1 MNVEEKIK
9 KRIEKRLYELN
20 EKYGFVN
27 DSDNVLMH
35 DRFNS
40 EDKFNSEKSYQI
52 ETEEDFQIKS
62 KRKKLEDDD
71 DEENNYLGNFIWS
84 MSNEINKI
92 EDYKQRNIELQKEYF
107 FQNPKIRNIF
117 GDHLFI
123 KNNDNNNKT
132 ERIREFI
139 YKNFS
144 GKKNID
150 FNDIQKN
157 IDLLYNE
164 LKSKKELGEK
174 KKLKDTNTQ
183 NMKERRKTDE
193 KNVTIKENINELK
206 NEKEKDKKTRR
217 GFRLSTNMKL
227 ENILSL
233 LNDNQQ
239 YDQLVNGF
247 GGYYG
252 SHGEKKILQQ
262 MKDSIENKDN
272 INNIYNEIKK
282 DIIKNNKRE

>member
-1 MNVEEKIK
+1 M
-9 KRIEKRLYELN
+9 
-20 EKYGFVN
+20 
-27 DSDNVLMH
+27 
-35 DRFNS
+35 
-40 EDKFNSEKSYQI
+40 
-52 ETEEDFQIKS
+52 
-62 KRKKLEDDD
+62 
-71 DEENNYLGNFIWS
+71 
-84 MSNEINKI
+84 
-92 EDYKQRNIELQKEYF
+92 
-107 FQNPKIRNIF
+107 
-117 GDHLFI
+117 
-123 KNNDNNNKT
+123 
-132 ERIREFI
+132 
-139 YKNFS
+139 
-144 GKKNID
+144 
-150 FNDIQKN
+150 
-157 IDLLYNE
+157 LYNE

-174 KKLKDTNTQ
+174 KKLKETNSQ

-239 YDQLVNGF
+239 YEQLVNGF

-282 DIIKNNKRE
+282 DIVINNKRESLISNRRQTTRSSNVKQFLLKRAVQKIIILIL